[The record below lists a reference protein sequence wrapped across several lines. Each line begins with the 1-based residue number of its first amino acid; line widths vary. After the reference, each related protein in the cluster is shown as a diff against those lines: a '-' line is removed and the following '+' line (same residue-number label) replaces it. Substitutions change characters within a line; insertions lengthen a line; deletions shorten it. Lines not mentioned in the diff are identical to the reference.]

1 MGRSRER
8 ARQTLERA
16 LKVGDKSTAF
26 QYANKCL
33 DVTTDLAYELILTLR
48 SEGIDYLVA
57 PYEAD
62 AQMAYLNKMGLV
74 DAIITEDS
82 DLILFGCQKV
92 TKTGRVKSG
101 RIGTGKIGARRIG
114 ARRIGAGRISIGGI
128 KAWQSISHAWLDLVQ
143 DDPRWVCR

>member
-1 MGRSRER
+1 MEK
-8 ARQTLERA
+8 A

-92 TKTGRVKSG
+92 TKRTEGKSGGQRGSEGAGWKPGSIEAAWEEWRQHRKNGDNTGRME
-101 RIGTGKIGARRIG
+101 A
-114 ARRIGAGRISIGGI
+114 
-128 KAWQSISHAWLDLVQ
+128 
-143 DDPRWVCR
+143 